1 MWAPAHVNVE
11 NFSTVQDDFP
21 TRGTPV
27 GDYTGVKVLT
37 LAFYASDGTELY
49 KHSQLRNDPST
60 YETFG
65 EFDCS
70 LPMGTHTMVVIGYG
84 GTTPFNLTSPVSA
97 QFVGE
102 RLQDTFVA
110 TQSVTITD
118 NNGVNVSATLN
129 RVVSMLGVC
138 SSDFRVEEA
147 TKIRM
152 SLTAGGRDFNPT
164 TGLAIVNTGFVNT
177 LTFVEAVGATTS
189 SATFLFLTEDEQTM
203 DVTIET
209 LDADDNVLF
218 SETVNDVPFQRNRRT
233 ILTGKLFSDGI
244 SAGSF
249 QIEQGW
255 ISPHNMGF

>member
-1 MWAPAHVNVE
+1 MNIE

-27 GDYTGVKVLT
+27 GDYTGVRVLT

-110 TQSVTITD
+110 TQFLKVRSRL
-118 NNGVNVSATLN
+118 S
-129 RVVSMLGVC
+129 
-138 SSDFRVEEA
+138 
-147 TKIRM
+147 
-152 SLTAGGRDFNPT
+152 RDGSPRT
-164 TGLAIVNTGFVNT
+164 TWAFK
-177 LTFVEAVGATTS
+177 S
-189 SATFLFLTEDEQTM
+189 
-203 DVTIET
+203 
-209 LDADDNVLF
+209 F
-218 SETVNDVPFQRNRRT
+218 SIKKSRCHKRH
-233 ILTGKLFSDGI
+233 LLS
-244 SAGSF
+244 
-249 QIEQGW
+249 
-255 ISPHNMGF
+255 